1 MQNKNLKMLLIS
13 TFLIVLSFIHSASL
27 PAHDFGF
34 NLIGTKRNFQKNLL
48 RNLQAHQAGIA
59 IVTRPLTSTFYLGV
73 STEEDT
79 ENSIDENT
87 SNPRKRGRFSS
98 EFKNDLFKRFFPIDL
113 QVHIF
118 SFLSPLDLLA
128 TRQVSRSFCNL
139 SNTSNYFN
147 IKDYNP
153 DFVLEENWMN
163 LALSNFL
170 FKHFE
175 NGRINDD
182 DLLMT
187 IRKVIFEISTQELS
201 MGKNPDSLNLLLFFY
216 EYQNGPNSYIP
227 LSYNDLYIE
236 IISRLSDQNLPK
248 SIKYLEEIYHRYL
261 SSKNLRRQDKAM
273 FIDYYR
279 KTLALLKTT
288 PTPEEIM
295 IHFDFHPDTPIER
308 SLLKSFPMFF
318 QVALFKL
325 ILPLCNNSLR
335 FLEAIKM
342 TSSTL
347 TFSSVILE
355 QLDKKIP
362 NLSDAVFLVKSANT
376 PIGSR
381 AKHKRHPTGYVIGLD
396 YLLSR
401 NSANPFNLQD
411 LLAMNPD
418 INQLMR
424 EFLSKN
430 TMSLTEIDMIAQMKE
445 VGLFSGIQDKIL
457 LSDLNSVI
465 NGVHRLRLIGYSF
478 AHSIIINSR

>member
-1 MQNKNLKMLLIS
+1 
-13 TFLIVLSFIHSASL
+13 
-27 PAHDFGF
+27 
-34 NLIGTKRNFQKNLL
+34 
-48 RNLQAHQAGIA
+48 
-59 IVTRPLTSTFYLGV
+59 
-73 STEEDT
+73 
-79 ENSIDENT
+79 
-87 SNPRKRGRFSS
+87 
-98 EFKNDLFKRFFPIDL
+98 
-113 QVHIF
+113 
-118 SFLSPLDLLA
+118 
-128 TRQVSRSFCNL
+128 
-139 SNTSNYFN
+139 
-147 IKDYNP
+147 
-153 DFVLEENWMN
+153 
-163 LALSNFL
+163 
-170 FKHFE
+170 
-175 NGRINDD
+175 
-182 DLLMT
+182 
-187 IRKVIFEISTQELS
+187 
-201 MGKNPDSLNLLLFFY
+201 
-216 EYQNGPNSYIP
+216 
-227 LSYNDLYIE
+227 
-236 IISRLSDQNLPK
+236 
-248 SIKYLEEIYHRYL
+248 
-261 SSKNLRRQDKAM
+261 M

-335 FLEAIKM
+335 FLEAIEM

>member
-13 TFLIVLSFIHSASL
+13 TFLITFLIVLSFIHSASL

-128 TRQVSRSFCNL
+128 TRQVSRSFCN
-139 SNTSNYFN
+139 
-147 IKDYNP
+147 P

-227 LSYNDLYIE
+227 LSYNDLYIK
-236 IISRLSDQNLPK
+236 I
-248 SIKYLEEIYHRYL
+248 
-261 SSKNLRRQDKAM
+261 
-273 FIDYYR
+273 
-279 KTLALLKTT
+279 
-288 PTPEEIM
+288 
-295 IHFDFHPDTPIER
+295 
-308 SLLKSFPMFF
+308 FPS
-318 QVALFKL
+318 Q
-325 ILPLCNNSLR
+325 
-335 FLEAIKM
+335 
-342 TSSTL
+342 
-347 TFSSVILE
+347 
-355 QLDKKIP
+355 
-362 NLSDAVFLVKSANT
+362 
-376 PIGSR
+376 
-381 AKHKRHPTGYVIGLD
+381 
-396 YLLSR
+396 
-401 NSANPFNLQD
+401 
-411 LLAMNPD
+411 
-418 INQLMR
+418 
-424 EFLSKN
+424 
-430 TMSLTEIDMIAQMKE
+430 
-445 VGLFSGIQDKIL
+445 
-457 LSDLNSVI
+457 
-465 NGVHRLRLIGYSF
+465 
-478 AHSIIINSR
+478 